1 MLKTQ
6 IIGNLGA
13 DAHVVT
19 SNSGRFVSMNVAH
32 TRKYRKADGTPC
44 EETLWVNVVINW
56 DASKIM
62 PYLLKGAKIYAQGNT
77 RLRVFKDRQGIYC
90 AGMDLV
96 ADTIELCGSK
106 QPDTTTPTPQSFVD
120 TSTGEVINSQS
131 TDNCPY

>member
-62 PYLLKGAKIYAQGNT
+62 PYLLKGTKIYAQGNT
-77 RLRVFKDRQGIYC
+77 RLRVFKDKQGSYC
-90 AGMDLV
+90 AGMDIV

-120 TSTGEVINSQS
+120 TSTGGIINNQS

>member
-77 RLRVFKDRQGIYC
+77 RLRVFKDKQGNYC
-90 AGMDLV
+90 AGMDIV

-106 QPDTTTPTPQSFVD
+106 LPDTTPQTTQSFVD
-120 TSTGEVINSQS
+120 TSTGEVINNNP

>member
-62 PYLLKGAKIYAQGNT
+62 PYLLKGTKIYAQGNT
-77 RLRVFKDRQGIYC
+77 RLRVFKDKQGNYC
-90 AGMDLV
+90 AGMDIV

-106 QPDTTTPTPQSFVD
+106 QPDTTMQPSQSFVD
-120 TSTGEVINSQS
+120 TSTGEIINNQL
-131 TDNCPY
+131 TDNDTF

>member
-19 SNSGRFVSMNVAH
+19 SNSGRFVSMSVAH
-32 TRKYRKADGTPC
+32 TRKYRKAEGTPC

-62 PYLLKGAKIYAQGNT
+62 PYLLKGTKIYAQGNT
-77 RLRVFKDRQGIYC
+77 RLRVFKDKQGNYC
-90 AGMDLV
+90 AGMDIV

-120 TSTGEVINSQS
+120 TSTGEIINNQS
-131 TDNCPY
+131 TDNSPF

>member
-62 PYLLKGAKIYAQGNT
+62 PYLLKGTKIYAQGNT
-77 RLRVFKDRQGIYC
+77 RLRVFKDKQDKYC
-90 AGMDLV
+90 AGMDIV

-106 QPDTTTPTPQSFVD
+106 LPDTTTQTPLSFVD
-120 TSTGEVINSQS
+120 TSTGEVINNNS
-131 TDNCPY
+131 TDNSPF

>member
-77 RLRVFKDRQGIYC
+77 RLRVFKDKQGNYC
-90 AGMDLV
+90 AGMDIV

-120 TSTGEVINSQS
+120 TSTGEIINNNP